1 VTEAE
6 AGGAVARLKGIGD
19 VSRVWLIG
27 GATVVTGALIASGV
41 AIAFPHED
49 TKTATAYFTRAVG
62 VYQGSEVR
70 VLGVK
75 IGSVTKVTPEGNRV
89 RVDMRYEARRKI
101 PSNAQ
106 AVVVAASIV
115 SDRYVQFT
123 PVYRGG
129 PVMASRATIPLS
141 RTATPV
147 ELDEAFGTTSD
158 LAKALGPN
166 GANRNGSLSRLLS
179 VGAKNLKGTGGDFRS
194 TVRDMAD
201 AAAALSSDSGDTAT
215 SIRNLNKFT
224 TALAR
229 SNDQYVS
236 FSRDMTAV
244 AGQLNGERGELRAVL
259 QVLGPTLRNVAKF
272 VRDNKKSINTSV
284 TGLGK
289 LSDIVARNK
298 KGLAGFLDS
307 APTGIENAA
316 MTYDPI
322 SGTLMSRINIQ
333 QTDNLAM
340 WLCSL
345 AYSLGA
351 PSKQC
356 ESLLKPINFLGGPI
370 SKILTIDP
378 SFITKITTTYDVKQP
393 PPDAYGP
400 GQKPAKTSKSRVQSR
415 GMPGGPPATD
425 PTLGGILNR

>member
-1 VTEAE
+1 MAKLKGVGDLSRAWLLGGASVVAAAVV
-6 AGGAVARLKGIGD
+6 AGGIAI
-19 VSRVWLIG
+19 
-27 GATVVTGALIASGV
+27 VV
-41 AIAFPHED
+41 PHED
-49 TKTATAYFTRAVG
+49 TKAATAYFDRAVG
-62 VYQGSEVR
+62 VYKGSEVR

-75 IGSVTKVTPEGNRV
+75 IGNVTKVTPEGDRV
-89 RVDMRYEARRKI
+89 RVDMKYESRRKI
-101 PSNAQ
+101 PAGAK
-106 AVVVAASIV
+106 AVVVSASIV

-129 PVMASRATIPLS
+129 PVLASNASIPLS

-166 GANRNGSLSRLLS
+166 GANKNGSLNRLLA

-201 AAAALSSDSGDTAT
+201 AAAALSSDSGDTAD

-224 TALAR
+224 SALAK
-229 SNDQYVS
+229 SNDQYVA

-244 AGQLNGERGELRAVL
+244 AGQLNGERSELRAVIRT
-259 QVLGPTLRNVAKF
+259 LGPTLRNVNRF
-272 VRDNKKSINTSV
+272 VKDNKKSISTGV
-284 TGLGK
+284 KGLGR
-289 LSDIVARNK
+289 LSDVVARNK
-298 KGLAGFLDS
+298 NGLAAFLDS
-307 APTGIENAA
+307 APTAIENAA
-316 MTYDPI
+316 LTYDPI
-322 SGTLMSRINIQ
+322 SGSLVSRINIQ
-333 QTDNLAM
+333 QSDNLAL

-351 PSKQC
+351 PSSQC
-356 ESLLKPINFLGGPI
+356 ETLLKPINFLGGPI

-378 SFITKITTTYDVKQP
+378 SFITKLTTTYDVKQP

-400 GQKPAKTSKSRVQSR
+400 GQAPATTPKSRRENR
-415 GMPGGPPATD
+415 GMPATDD
-425 PTLGGILNR
+425 PTLGGLVNPR

>member
-1 VTEAE
+1 MAKV
-6 AGGAVARLKGIGD
+6 RGIGG

-27 GATVVTGALIASGV
+27 GVTVVAGALVASGV
-41 AIAFPHED
+41 SIAFPHED
-49 TKTATAYFTRAVG
+49 TKTASAYFDRAVG

-75 IGSVTKVTPEGNRV
+75 IGTVTKVTPEGNRV

-101 PSNAQ
+101 PSDAK
-106 AVVVAASIV
+106 AVIVAASIV

-129 PVMASRATIPLS
+129 PVMGSKAVIPLS

-147 ELDEAFGTTSD
+147 ELDEAFGTTNE

-179 VGAKNLKGTGGDFRS
+179 VGAKNLGGTGDDFRT

-224 TALAR
+224 TALAK
-229 SNDQYVS
+229 SNKQYVS
-236 FSRDMTAV
+236 FSRDMTSV
-244 AGQLNGERGELRAVL
+244 AGQLNGERGELRAVVK
-259 QVLGPTLRNVAKF
+259 VLGPTLRNVAKF
-272 VRDNKKSINTSV
+272 VHDNKKSINTSV
-284 TGLGK
+284 TGLAK

-298 KGLAGFLDS
+298 NGLSEFLDS
-307 APTGIENAA
+307 APTGLENASL
-316 MTYDPI
+316 TYDPI

-351 PSKQC
+351 PSSQC
-356 ESLLKPINFLGGPI
+356 ESLLRPINFLGGPI

-378 SFITKITTTYDVKQP
+378 SWITKITTTYDVKQP
-393 PPDAYGP
+393 PPDAYGK
-400 GQKPAKTSKSRVQSR
+400 GQKPAKTNKTRVESR

-425 PTLGGILNR
+425 PTLGGILGH